1 MSNKSYIWFG
11 IIALGICVGWIVV
24 CWLVYDLSLI
34 VRILFTLLWVGIAI
48 FVFVYII
55 YPILR
60 EMKSEKI
67 DKFNYLERKINHL
80 ERQIDYMENLESKI
94 NKMEDCCFELSEK
107 LDKYIKVVK
116 CRDYLIRTKFVG
128 SLTNKK
134 LIKQW
139 KENMDGTDFKE
150 SVIDFDIHEDKYD
163 YFLEDLKV
171 LRELEEK
178 QNILNL
184 YTEKPKKA
192 TSASNGSK
200 NIAKDLKREKKD
212 NE

>member
-1 MSNKSYIWFG
+1 MSNKSYVWWGFG
-11 IIALGICVGWIVV
+11 ILAICAGWIVFA
-24 CWLVYDLSLI
+24 WLIYDTSLI
-34 VRILFTLLWVGIAI
+34 VKIALTLLWGGLAMVEFFFFLCPTLSEI
-48 FVFVYII
+48 
-55 YPILR
+55 
-60 EMKSEKI
+60 KSDKIQEKT
-67 DKFNYLERKINHL
+67 DNFNYLKTKIN
-80 ERQIDYMENLESKI
+80 NLENYCIKS
-94 NKMEDCCFELSEK
+94 NEK
-107 LDKYIKVVK
+107 LRKYIEVVK

-171 LRELEEK
+171 LRELEVQ
-178 QNILNL
+178 QNILDL

-200 NIAKDLKREKKD
+200 NIANKNSIKKEKKD

>member
-1 MSNKSYIWFG
+1 
-11 IIALGICVGWIVV
+11 
-24 CWLVYDLSLI
+24 
-34 VRILFTLLWVGIAI
+34 
-48 FVFVYII
+48 VFVYII

-128 SLTNKK
+128 NLTNKK
-134 LIKQW
+134 LVKLW
-139 KENMDGTDFKE
+139 KENMVGRCYDFKE
-150 SVIDFDIHEDKYD
+150 SVITFDIHEDNYD
-163 YFLEDLKV
+163 YLLEDLKV
-171 LRELEEK
+171 LRELEAQ

-192 TSASNGSK
+192 TTASNDSK
-200 NIAKDLKREKKD
+200 NIANDLKKEKEE